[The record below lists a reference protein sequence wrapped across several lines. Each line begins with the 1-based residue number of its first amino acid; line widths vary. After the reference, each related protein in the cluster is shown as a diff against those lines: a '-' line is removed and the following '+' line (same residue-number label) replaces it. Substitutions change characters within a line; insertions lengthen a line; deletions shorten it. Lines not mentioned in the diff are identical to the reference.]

1 MDVVSISVDSH
12 YERNAVM
19 YRHHFQDSDTYKYP
33 VVLLSHDSQLSDHLM
48 NIMAIELYESKEM
61 PSKKADILPNVF
73 VILAISEPLIFG
85 YEFMEGLLK
94 QEYPKE
100 NIILCICTKTNH
112 SGRFIVLYFQR
123 TNIDDYCFN
132 LPISYKDILEMF
144 QKSNFAKIICTN
156 SNHLLRQIQ
165 PNLGSCH
172 SKILQKK
179 FSENLNYLYMQ

>member
-1 MDVVSISVDSH
+1 
-12 YERNAVM
+12 M
-19 YRHHFQDSDTYKYP
+19 YHHFQDSDTYKYP

-112 SGRFIVLYFQR
+112 SGILCCIFKEQTLMITVLIYLFL
-123 TNIDDYCFN
+123 I
-132 LPISYKDILEMF
+132 
-144 QKSNFAKIICTN
+144 KI
-156 SNHLLRQIQ
+156 
-165 PNLGSCH
+165 
-172 SKILQKK
+172 
-179 FSENLNYLYMQ
+179 F